1 LREKFK
7 TQREGNWTSS
17 RPHVSDQ
24 ASSLIGRNRAQKSS
38 GMNSFIMSN
47 LEDDQGQTT
56 VMDAKDL
63 HLLLALPSTRF
74 SLSQSDQDWEDT
86 STSEAK
92 IE

>member
-1 LREKFK
+1 MREKFK

-24 ASSLIGRNRAQKSS
+24 ASSIIGRNRAQKSS
-38 GMNSFIMSN
+38 GTNSFIMNSN

-56 VMDAKDL
+56 LMDAKDL
-63 HLLLALPSTRF
+63 HLLFALPSNRF
-74 SLSQSDQDWEDT
+74 SLTQSDQDWEDT
-86 STSEAK
+86 TSEAK